1 MNGPYNIPNL
11 ENQGKEVGTINQPF
25 FYQITSGQKHG
36 KSLIYH
42 AQIRKR
48 YYRYTFKSCSSENLH
63 LGCKDRSCK
72 AVAFCKIPISSCL
85 IVEKPT
91 KRSNGKR
98 LVKQYTLKFDDP
110 RLRDFDNS
118 TNFVESLNFVLK
130 KFVPRG
136 TVSFKKACETIFRFK
151 IYEISQ
157 KHQAMKNGGMR
168 RQGPET
174 IRKREAILT
183 IIQMLENSDL
193 NDPKTL
199 VNFALK
205 FSHYNPSFNL
215 Y

>member
-1 MNGPYNIPNL
+1 MRRDRIRRSFVGTGQNGPLCLVAN
-11 ENQGKEVGTINQPF
+11 F
-25 FYQITSGQKHG
+25 F
-36 KSLIYH
+36 
-42 AQIRKR
+42 
-48 YYRYTFKSCSSENLH
+48 
-63 LGCKDRSCK
+63 
-72 AVAFCKIPISSCL
+72 SCL
-85 IVEKPT
+85 VSVKP
-91 KRSNGKR
+91 S
-98 LVKQYTLKFDDP
+98 LWSSYTEISDFEN
-110 RLRDFDNS
+110 FDNS

-168 RQGPET
+168 KQEPET

-215 Y
+215 SDMVLFLSIVYCYCLFGGALFI

>member
-1 MNGPYNIPNL
+1 M
-11 ENQGKEVGTINQPF
+11 
-25 FYQITSGQKHG
+25 
-36 KSLIYH
+36 
-42 AQIRKR
+42 
-48 YYRYTFKSCSSENLH
+48 
-63 LGCKDRSCK
+63 
-72 AVAFCKIPISSCL
+72 
-85 IVEKPT
+85 
-91 KRSNGKR
+91 
-98 LVKQYTLKFDDP
+98 
-110 RLRDFDNS
+110 
-118 TNFVESLNFVLK
+118 
-130 KFVPRG
+130 PRG

-183 IIQMLENSDL
+183 IIQMLKNSDL